1 MPSITGELPEATSK
15 YERKYVCRHRAH
27 GREFRGTWSRT
38 SSEQNLISWL
48 RPEIRWFDDHNT
60 EAAFGARYGRGR
72 ATKFPRSRP
81 ENFGAPRSRPEIPE
95 CSGRSHRA
103 RARGAGAVHHRR
115 QCRVAPRGGLGVAAG
130 RRAAVRRAQA
140 AEPRAESTEAYP
152 RRNPRRSIASS
163 T

>member
-1 MPSITGELPEATSK
+1 
-15 YERKYVCRHRAH
+15 
-27 GREFRGTWSRT
+27 TWSRT

-115 QCRVAPRGGLGVAAG
+115 QCRVAPRGGLGVAA
-130 RRAAVRRAQA
+130 AAVQRCGVHKLRNLERKAPKHTLAETRDDFHRIVYA
-140 AEPRAESTEAYP
+140 ASREA
-152 RRNPRRSIASS
+152 
-163 T
+163 